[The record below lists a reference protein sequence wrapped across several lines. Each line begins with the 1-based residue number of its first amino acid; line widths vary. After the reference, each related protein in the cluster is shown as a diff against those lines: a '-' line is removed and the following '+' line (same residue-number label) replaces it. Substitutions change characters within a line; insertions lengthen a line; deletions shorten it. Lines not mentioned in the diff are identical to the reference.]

1 MSRATLFAGCEPEV
15 AAGVDGR
22 IIGIGSEARSV
33 AGRGADVLRLR
44 GAAWPGLIDAH
55 IHLEGLAERHL
66 TVELGGAH
74 TRQEAVERV
83 KRWAAALPSKDS
95 WVVGAGWY
103 NDAWSDP
110 AFPTRRHLDAAAGGR
125 PAYLRR
131 KDGHSAWV
139 SSAALRLAGIDR
151 STPDPAGGR
160 IDRGVDGE
168 PTGILRETAMQL
180 VAGLV
185 PVAVEAE
192 LDDAMARALEALC
205 VLGLTAVHSMDSARG
220 FASLQRLHA
229 RGRLPLRVTYN
240 LPLADLPSAERI
252 GVRSGWGD
260 GMLRIWGVKAFLD
273 GSLGSRT
280 AEMLDGSGTT
290 RLTQADLEDMVERC
304 ARAELNVCLH
314 AIGDGAVRRA
324 LDALSSQRG
333 AWRMW
338 RPRIEHAQCVNPK
351 DAPRFAGYGVIA
363 SMQPVHA
370 VADRELADVN
380 WPSVA
385 RHAYAWGM
393 LARAGAR
400 LAFGS
405 DAPVETADPLA
416 GIDAATRWRR
426 RVSWHPELA
435 ITRVAALRAYT
446 SGAAYA
452 VGMEK
457 DLGSLRVGKYCDMTV
472 VDGEGV
478 AATIVGG
485 RVSWLRKPSAAS
497 RRSAA
502 GAR

>member
-1 MSRATLFAGCEPEV
+1 
-15 AAGVDGR
+15 
-22 IIGIGSEARSV
+22 
-33 AGRGADVLRLR
+33 
-44 GAAWPGLIDAH
+44 
-55 IHLEGLAERHL
+55 
-66 TVELGGAH
+66 
-74 TRQEAVERV
+74 
-83 KRWAAALPSKDS
+83 
-95 WVVGAGWY
+95 
-103 NDAWSDP
+103 
-110 AFPTRRHLDAAAGGR
+110 
-125 PAYLRR
+125 
-131 KDGHSAWV
+131 
-139 SSAALRLAGIDR
+139 
-151 STPDPAGGR
+151 
-160 IDRGVDGE
+160 
-168 PTGILRETAMQL
+168 
-180 VAGLV
+180 
-185 PVAVEAE
+185 
-192 LDDAMARALEALC
+192 
-205 VLGLTAVHSMDSARG
+205 
-220 FASLQRLHA
+220 
-229 RGRLPLRVTYN
+229 
-240 LPLADLPSAERI
+240 
-252 GVRSGWGD
+252 
-260 GMLRIWGVKAFLD
+260 
-273 GSLGSRT
+273 
-280 AEMLDGSGTT
+280 
-290 RLTQADLEDMVERC
+290 
-304 ARAELNVCLH
+304 
-314 AIGDGAVRRA
+314 
-324 LDALSSQRG
+324 
-333 AWRMW
+333 
-338 RPRIEHAQCVNPK
+338 
-351 DAPRFAGYGVIA
+351 
-363 SMQPVHA
+363 MQPVHA